1 MESRINYFALLI
13 VITIGVT
20 AGNLF
25 SHWIT
30 DKYFDLEEKPLPEHK
45 LEQIIN
51 NQSNVLPEKPSQTE
65 TPVTTQETIK
75 LSPDNQTEREETKP
89 PANSKQLIEQRKLD
103 ENGVRLAK
111 QCSEWTIVHKDMNT
125 PSSERGIKK
134 HCAEYYDYL
143 SFGSL
148 PNSN

>member
-1 MESRINYFALLI
+1 MESRISYFALLI

-89 PANSKQLIEQRKLD
+89 PANSKQL
-103 ENGVRLAK
+103 
-111 QCSEWTIVHKDMNT
+111 HKDMNT
-125 PSSERGIKK
+125 PSSERGMNK